1 MLLLDIL
8 ACRLGRRLAVAA
20 LALAAFS
27 VDSRAFAADE
37 VRKGPAP
44 DWVEPVRVSIDAM
57 VPESQ
62 VSDGAYWLLSDSQV
76 RIQESDAVQYFHYA
90 VKAVAESGVESS
102 ANIEVNFDPSYQTLT
117 FHSIRVNR
125 AGRVFEKLASASIRL
140 LQREKELE
148 YLIFD
153 GSKSASVFLDDVR
166 VGDVVEYAYSV
177 AGGNPVFGNQNF
189 GSRDLR
195 FGVPIERLVS
205 QLQVPSG
212 RSMRVALRNSGLKL
226 DVSES
231 AGYRRY
237 KLDLNKVPALL
248 VDKDAPAWFD
258 PWPALEWSEFTDW
271 AAVARWADPLYAIKA
286 DPGPVVRAE
295 IEAIR
300 RAGKDK
306 AEQAAAVLRFV
317 QREIR
322 YLGVEIGPGSH
333 APRSPREVMERRF
346 GDCKDKVL
354 LSIVML
360 DALGIRARP
369 ALVNTEANR
378 AIAKVTPNP
387 GAFNHVIVLAEIGG
401 KSYWLDPTRTTQKG
415 PLASVFQPDFGLAL
429 VVDKASTALTPMA
442 TATSSSQKKSIHA
455 RFDSRDGID
464 KPVRYTVTT
473 TSHGRSAEAAR
484 SSLLRSDREGLQK
497 TYLNFYA
504 SYYPG
509 IVVAAPM
516 TVSDDE
522 TGNAIT
528 ITEHYSISSFWPKG
542 DTATRREADF
552 YAAEIEEMLQTPG
565 TSIRQSPLNVIFP
578 LQVVQTTEILLPED
592 FDIKAETTRVDS
604 PVFKFER
611 VVTPGKRRIL
621 LTDSYRTLADHVAS
635 ADVPGYAEKLKEA
648 RIALGYQLY
657 IDDPSLAPARSTWEN
672 FNGMVALLGALM
684 LAILVWVS
692 VRLYRSDPAPSR
704 LPPAPDLSGLQG
716 WLILVGFGI
725 CVSPLVS
732 IYSFVE
738 MAPAVALDSW
748 TTLTSPGN
756 DRYHPLWAPA
766 LLLQL
771 AVMLTTLALSLL
783 MIPLF
788 FGKRRNLPRIYI
800 ATISLELLGMGI
812 VYALLWRIPSAA
824 AEMGAEEWREL
835 AGLVISALIWISY
848 FMVSKRVKSTF
859 VRGWGEP
866 PPLPHEPVLP
876 SIEAEPIRE

>member
-1 MLLLDIL
+1 MLLLDISAL
-8 ACRLGRRLAVAA
+8 RLGRSLAVAA
-20 LALAAFS
+20 LALVALS
-27 VDSRAFAADE
+27 IDSLALAADE

-44 DWVEPVRVSIDAM
+44 GWVEPISVSIDAK

-76 RIQESDAVQYFHYA
+76 RIRDSDAVQYFHYA

-117 FHSIRVNR
+117 LHAIRVHR
-125 AGRVFEKLASASIRL
+125 AGRVFEKLASASIRV

-166 VGDVVEYAYSV
+166 VGDVVEYAYSL
-177 AGGNPVFGNQNF
+177 AGANPVFGNRNF

-195 FGVPIERLVS
+195 FGVPVERLVS
-205 QLQVPSG
+205 QLHVPSG
-212 RSMRVALRNSGLKL
+212 RPMQVALRNSSLKL
-226 DVSES
+226 AMSES
-231 AGYRRY
+231 AGYRHYR
-237 KLDLNKVPALL
+237 LDLSKIPALM

-271 AAVARWADPLYAIKA
+271 AAVARWADPLYAIQA

-295 IEAIR
+295 IESIR
-300 RAGKDK
+300 RIGKDK

-333 APRSPREVMERRF
+333 APRMPREVMERRF
-346 GDCKDKVL
+346 GDCKDKAL

-369 ALVNTEANR
+369 ALVNTEADR
-378 AIAKVTPNP
+378 AIANVTPNP

-429 VVDKASTALTPMA
+429 VVDKDSKALTRMA
-442 TATSSSQKKSIHA
+442 TATTSSQKKSIHA
-455 RFDSRDGID
+455 QFDSRDGID

-484 SSLLRSDREGLQK
+484 SSLLRSDREELQK

-509 IVVAAPM
+509 IVVAAPI
-516 TVSDDE
+516 TVHDDE
-522 TGNAIT
+522 SGNAIT
-528 ITEHYSISSFWPKG
+528 ITEHYSISGFWPKG
-542 DTATRREADF
+542 EAATRREADI
-552 YAAEIEEMLQTPG
+552 YAAEMEELLEVPG
-565 TSIRQSPLNVIFP
+565 TPIRQSPLNVIFP
-578 LQVVQTTEILLPED
+578 MQVVQTTEVLLPDD
-592 FDIKAETTRVDS
+592 FAIKAETTRVEG
-604 PVFKFER
+604 PAFKFER
-611 VVTPGKRRIL
+611 VVTPGKRRIV
-621 LTDSYRTLADHVAS
+621 LTDSYQTLADHVPS
-635 ADVPGYAEKLKEA
+635 ADVPRYAEQLKEA
-648 RIALGYQLY
+648 REALGYQLY

-684 LAILVWVS
+684 LAIIGWVALK
-692 VRLYRSDPAPSR
+692 LYRSDPAPSG
-704 LPPAPDLSGLQG
+704 LPPDPALSGLQG
-716 WLILVGFGI
+716 WLVLVGFGI
-725 CVSPLVS
+725 CASPLVS
-732 IYSFVE
+732 LYSFFE
-738 MAPAVALDSW
+738 IAPAIALDSW
-748 TTLTSPGN
+748 TTLTSPSS
-756 DRYHPLWAPA
+756 DRYDPLWAPA

-771 AVMLTTLALSLL
+771 AVMLATLAFSLL

-800 ATISLELLGMGI
+800 ATVSLELLGMSA
-812 VYALLWRIPSAA
+812 VYALLWQIPSAA
-824 AEMGAEEWREL
+824 AEMGTDEWTEI
-835 AGLVISALIWISY
+835 AGLVFSALVWISY
-848 FMVSKRVKSTF
+848 FRVSKRVKSTF
-859 VRGWGEP
+859 VRGWREP
-866 PPLPHEPVLP
+866 PSLPRGPVPPLQ
-876 SIEAEPIRE
+876 AEPIRE